1 MKRDLLKDLRE
12 GAQLS
17 RKEQIRLIMQL
28 SLPAIMAQLSHI
40 VMQYID
46 AAMVGRL
53 GSAQSASIGLMSSST
68 WLLSS
73 LCTAAVTG
81 FTVQVAQQIGARK
94 ERTARDVMKQGFV
107 FALSFAVLL
116 GGGAAMLSSW
126 LVSWL
131 GADASIAADA
141 RDYILV
147 YALSLPFVQL
157 NNLSGGMLQAS
168 SNMRVPSILQT
179 LMCFLDVVF
188 NALLIFPETVFLG
201 IRIPG
206 AGLGVLGAALGTALA
221 QAVTALMMFFFLVL
235 RSPMLRI
242 RRGEGFSF
250 QRNVSAGAM
259 RIALP
264 IAAERLIMCSA
275 YIMAT
280 RIVAPLGTI
289 AIAANSFG
297 VTAESLCYMPGYGIA
312 AAATTLIGQS
322 IGAKRDEL
330 TPRLGALTVALGMI
344 IMTFSG
350 ALMFVFAPLMIGVM
364 SPDPQVVAL
373 GARVLRIEAFAEPLF
388 AASIVAAGVF
398 RGAGDTLVASVINFV
413 SMWGVRLPISALL
426 APRIGLVGV
435 WIAMALDLSV
445 SGILFLIRMR
455 SKRWLP
461 KK

>member
-1 MKRDLLKDLRE
+1 
-12 GAQLS
+12 
-17 RKEQIRLIMQL
+17 
-28 SLPAIMAQLSHI
+28 
-40 VMQYID
+40 
-46 AAMVGRL
+46 
-53 GSAQSASIGLMSSST
+53 
-68 WLLSS
+68 
-73 LCTAAVTG
+73 
-81 FTVQVAQQIGARK
+81 
-94 ERTARDVMKQGFV
+94 
-107 FALSFAVLL
+107 
-116 GGGAAMLSSW
+116 
-126 LVSWL
+126 
-131 GADASIAADA
+131 
-141 RDYILV
+141 
-147 YALSLPFVQL
+147 
-157 NNLSGGMLQAS
+157 
-168 SNMRVPSILQT
+168 
-179 LMCFLDVVF
+179 
-188 NALLIFPETVFLG
+188 
-201 IRIPG
+201 
-206 AGLGVLGAALGTALA
+206 
-221 QAVTALMMFFFLVL
+221 
-235 RSPMLRI
+235 
-242 RRGEGFSF
+242 
-250 QRNVSAGAM
+250 M

-297 VTAESLCYMPGYGIA
+297 VTAESLCYMPGFGVSTA
-312 AAATTLIGQS
+312 SATVIGQS

-413 SMWGVRLPISALL
+413 SMWGVRLPLSALL
-426 APRIGLVGV
+426 APRMGLHGV
-435 WIAMALDLSV
+435 WIAMASDLIVGGILFLVRLRGNRWMRASAKNAMALDLSV

>member
-1 MKRDLLKDLRE
+1 MKRDMLKDLRE

-17 RKEQIRLIMQL
+17 RKDQIRLIMQL

-53 GSAQSASIGLMSSST
+53 GSAQSASIGLMSSTT

-81 FTVQVAQQIGARK
+81 FTVQVAQKIGARREK
-94 ERTARDVMKQGFV
+94 EARDVMKQGFAL
-107 FALSFAVLL
+107 ALSFAVLL
-116 GGGAAMLSSW
+116 GGGAAIMSGW
-126 LVSWL
+126 LVGWL
-131 GADASIAADA
+131 GADASIASDA
-141 RDYILV
+141 NAYILV

-157 NNLSGGMLQAS
+157 NNLSGGMLQS
-168 SNMRVPSILQT
+168 SGNMRVPSILQT
-179 LMCFLDVVF
+179 LMCLLDVVF
-188 NALLIFPETVFLG
+188 NALLIFEETILLG

-221 QAVTALMMFFFLVL
+221 QAVTAVIMLLFLIL

-242 RRGEGFSF
+242 RRGEGFGF
-250 QRNVSAGAM
+250 QRRVLSSAM

-264 IAAERLIMCSA
+264 IGAERLIMCTA

-280 RIVAPLGTI
+280 RIVSPLGTI

-312 AAATTLIGQS
+312 AAATALIGQS
-322 IGAKRDEL
+322 IGAKRDDL
-330 TPRLGALTVALGMI
+330 TERLGMLTVALGMI
-344 IMTFSG
+344 VMTVSG

-364 SPDPQVVAL
+364 SPDPQVVSL
-373 GARVLRIEAFAEPLF
+373 GAQVLRIEAFAEPLF

-413 SMWGVRLPISALL
+413 SMWGVRLPLSALL
-426 APRIGLVGV
+426 APRMGLVGV

-445 SGILFLIRMR
+445 SGILFLLRLR
-455 SKRWLP
+455 SKRWLT
-461 KK
+461 KS